1 MKQYRLG
8 SAEFVSA
15 PGLVRWAINGA
26 AFEDDRP
33 AMINVVASTWN
44 VPPEAAKALL
54 LQQVPYS
61 VEGETV
67 VFAFGKD
74 AS

>member
-1 MKQYRLG
+1 MKTYRLG

-26 AFEDDRP
+26 AFKRDRA
-33 AMINVVASTWN
+33 AMVKVVADTWS
-44 VPPEAAKALL
+44 VPKEAATALL
-54 LQQVPYS
+54 LKKVSYT

-67 VFAFGKD
+67 VFSA
-74 AS
+74 